1 MSTQT
6 HFTHTEACTLIA
18 HEAVSMLD
26 SVETELPQCIKE
38 FRTALE
44 ALCTIHKLGQDG
56 EALLAWLDA
65 EIDNANQFIADG
77 TNLPYL
83 IDTTR
88 LDTAPD
94 AVAQMDLVWILF
106 DTAAMEECG
115 PEQRRA
121 LLNTA
126 RTITEMCGM
135 DDLLL
140 ATLKPNVTA
149 LAKGLQTELADIHA
163 ALQTASEQSSGPV
176 EQQEVL

>member
-1 MSTQT
+1 MSVQT

-26 SVETELPQCIKE
+26 SVETELPQSIKE
-38 FRTALE
+38 FRTTLE
-44 ALCTIHKLGQDG
+44 ALCTLHKLGQDG
-56 EALLAWLDA
+56 EALLTWVDT
-65 EIDNANQFIADG
+65 EIDNANRFIADG
-77 TNLPYL
+77 TNLPFL
-83 IDTTR
+83 IDTTC
-88 LDTAPD
+88 LDTVPD
-94 AVAQMDLVWILF
+94 AVTQMDLVWMLF

-163 ALQTASEQSSGPV
+163 ALQTVSEQSSAPIV
-176 EQQEVL
+176 QQEVL